1 MLCHITTCPTHLNLS
16 ARSALDRN
24 NSQKKDLRRH
34 LSLVQPFSQAKEAD
48 CAMCIPGSVVVEF
61 EMGYEKMRV
70 SKLCPWG
77 KNLFLFPPEDT
88 LGT

>member
-1 MLCHITTCPTHLNLS
+1 MVRT
-16 ARSALDRN
+16 
-24 NSQKKDLRRH
+24 
-34 LSLVQPFSQAKEAD
+34 FSQAKEVD
-48 CAMCIPGSVVVEF
+48 CAMCIPGSVAVEF

-77 KNLFLFPPEDT
+77 KNLFLFPPEDM